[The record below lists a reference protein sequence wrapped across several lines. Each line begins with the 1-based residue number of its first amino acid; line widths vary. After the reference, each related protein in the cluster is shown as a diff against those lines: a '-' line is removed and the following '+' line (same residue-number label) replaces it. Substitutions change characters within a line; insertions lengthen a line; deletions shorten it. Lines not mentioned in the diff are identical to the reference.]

1 MFTDDEIDWN
11 VLTELLKKLPEDV
24 RIQVPEPFSIGGS
37 FWKIGTVGL
46 VNGLLAKQG

>member
-11 VLTELLKKLPEDV
+11 VLTELLKKLPEGV
-24 RIQVPEPFSIGGS
+24 RIQVPGPFSIGGS

-46 VNGLLAKQG
+46 VNGSLERI

>member
-24 RIQVPEPFSIGGS
+24 RIQVPGPFSMSGS
-37 FWKIGTVGL
+37 FWEVKTVGL
-46 VNGLLAKQG
+46 VNGSLERI